1 MTIVATMVKL
11 FPTMLVGFLLGKKDI
26 FSPEICKKLSWVIVN
41 ISGPAIV
48 LASVTSM
55 EEAAGDSVVVALIF
69 GACCY
74 AVLPFVG
81 WIFAKLLRVD
91 KDLTGTYILTI
102 LLCNNTFMGFPVV
115 QALLGDEAIFY
126 TSIIHFG
133 FNIMFYAVGLAL
145 IQKDANTDSGEK
157 FNPRKLINTGTISGI
172 LVVILFFGRIELP
185 MVVAEPLDFI
195 GGLTMPMSMLVIGAN
210 MSQYNLKEVF
220 GDKRMYILSVMRLVI
235 VPVLIWL
242 IMQPLI
248 HDEFLI
254 KVTTITFAM
263 PVAALVAMGT
273 APYEKQGK
281 TGAVAVAFTT
291 LCSLITI
298 PMWALF
304 LGM

>member
-11 FPTMLVGFLLGKKDI
+11 FATMLVGFFLGKKDI

-55 EEAAGDSVVVALIF
+55 EGAAGDSVVVALIF

-172 LVVILFFGRIELP
+172 LVVILFFGRIGLP

-235 VPVLIWL
+235 VPLLIWL

>member
-11 FPTMLVGFLLGKKDI
+11 FATMLVGFYLGKKDI

-55 EEAAGDSVVVALIF
+55 EGAAGDSVVVALIF

-81 WIFAKLLRVD
+81 WVFAKLLRVD

-172 LVVILFFGRIELP
+172 LVVILFFGGIELP

-235 VPVLIWL
+235 VPLLIWL

-248 HDEFLI
+248 HDKFLI